1 MLCLIFD
8 KCTRELEVGTLTL
21 NFTYY
26 LNFILFQYIVII
38 LFSQL
43 ICVYNKYLILIQT
56 CFRIIESLKNAN
68 YLYFRSKLTLTLKMN
83 SV

>member
-26 LNFILFQYIVII
+26 LNLILFQYIVII

-43 ICVYNKYLILIQT
+43 IFVYNKYLVLIQT
-56 CFRIIESLKNAN
+56 CSRIIVGLK
-68 YLYFRSKLTLTLKMN
+68 
-83 SV
+83 